1 MSYAPTSRARCRG
14 CKRRVERG
22 ELRLVVTAFVQPLRS
37 TCFVRC
43 CRCIDGSFACA
54 VLAVY
59 TQAAHVPA
67 EGNVDYMEA
76 EAVRARLDAMARK

>member
-1 MSYAPTSRARCRG
+1 M
-14 CKRRVERG
+14 
-22 ELRLVVTAFVQPLRS
+22 
-37 TCFVRC
+37 RC

-59 TQAAHVPA
+59 TQAARVPA

>member
-1 MSYAPTSRARCRG
+1 MR
-14 CKRRVERG
+14 
-22 ELRLVVTAFVQPLRS
+22 
-37 TCFVRC
+37 RC

-67 EGNVDYMEA
+67 EVNVDYVEA
-76 EAVRARLDAMARK
+76 EAVRARLGAMAGR